1 MPESSF
7 FDPIQRSPA
16 YKADPRVR
24 AGYRNVYGTDVSAGV
39 SPVTKEASLDVR
51 FPIGDHQ
58 RQQFFTGGAYFRP
71 AGENAPADYGFKVG
85 ISKKIQPQGLT
96 GGELIN
102 RVLGRSV
109 NPEGSS
115 PVINADVRS
124 QLMQSFTP
132 EQLQMLGKE
141 ARQINREYIDTQLGI
156 VPGAEKFGF
165 DVGVDVKNNPQF
177 NNNFSMM
184 PGQPGQVPDT
194 IPGLGLDNPA
204 AAEFAKQY
212 SENMRKRNEEQNNKG
227 QQF

>member
-1 MPESSF
+1 MPNSSF
-7 FDPIQRSPA
+7 FDPIQGSPT

-24 AGYRNVYGTDVSAGV
+24 AGYRNVYGTDVSVGV
-39 SPVTKEASLDVR
+39 SPVTKEATLDLR
-51 FPIGDHQ
+51 FPVGDHQ
-58 RQQFFTGGAYFRP
+58 RQQFFTGGAYVRP
-71 AGENAPADYGFKVG
+71 AGEGAPADYGFKVG
-85 ISKKIQPQGLT
+85 FSKKIQPQGLT

-141 ARQINREYIDTQLGI
+141 AKQINREYIDTQLGI

-165 DVGVDVKNNPQF
+165 DVGVDVKDKPQF
-177 NNNFSMM
+177 NNNFSVM

-194 IPGLGLDNPA
+194 IPGLGPDNPK
-204 AAEFAKQY
+204 AAEFARQY
-212 SENMRKRNEEQNNKG
+212 AGKLEYRQKRQ
-227 QQF
+227 